1 MQSWTSA
8 VDVISGEGQAQG
20 ALAAIDTSSFVS
32 QMCTHIYSDLSKD
45 LYRK

>member
-1 MQSWTSA
+1 MQIWASA

-20 ALAAIDTSSFVS
+20 VLVAIDASSFVS
-32 QMCTHIYSDLSKD
+32 QMCTHIYSDLSKE